1 MQVQVVQADITTLE
15 VHAIVNAANSR
26 LAGGGG
32 VDGAIHAAAGHGLMQ
47 ACRELGGCPTGEARI
62 TPAFDLP
69 ARFVI
74 HTVGP
79 VWVDGLR
86 GEPDLLRNC
95 YRSSMALAARHGCES
110 VAFSAIS
117 CGVYG
122 YPVEQAARIAVDE
135 VLGTPS
141 GDGIP
146 SRVLLVCFAEPTLGI
161 YRRVL
166 AERQST

>member
-1 MQVQVVQADITTLE
+1 MKVQVVQADITTLE
-15 VHAIVNAANSR
+15 VDAIVNAANSR

-32 VDGAIHAAAGHGLMQ
+32 VDGAIHAAAGERLVQ
-47 ACRELGGCPTGEARI
+47 ACRAIGGCPTGEARI
-62 TPAFDLP
+62 TPGFDLP
-69 ARFVI
+69 SKFVI
-74 HTVGP
+74 HAVGP
-79 VWVDGLR
+79 IWSGGGH
-86 GEPDLLRNC
+86 GESELLRAC
-95 YRSSMALAARHGCES
+95 YRNAMSLASSHRCES

-135 VLGTPS
+135 VLGTPP

-146 SRVLLVCFAEPTLGI
+146 SRVWLVCFAEPTLGT

-166 AERQST
+166 AERQSA